1 MVVLISHGRQQVDWM
16 VGQPHGCGPSRAA
29 PLEPQSSPRSD
40 DGCFSPSG
48 QIGTNN
54 VLKPGHKIK
63 SDRYSEGLDLPL
75 HSSIEQ
81 QSQGFFPGLQPVRSS
96 VNTPAVVSSR
106 LQHLISWPRK
116 GEPKTNASP
125 KPNRRRR
132 IAAVELNHS
141 QRSCILRELAISCVD
156 IRSKYP
162 NLRDWLVPLYYH
174 RRQG

>member
-1 MVVLISHGRQQVDWM
+1 MVVLIFHGRQQVDWM
-16 VGQPHGCGPSRAA
+16 MGQPHGCGPSRAA
-29 PLEPQSSPRSD
+29 PSGPWSSPRPD

-48 QIGTNN
+48 QIGTTN
-54 VLKPGHKIK
+54 VLKFDHKIE
-63 SDRYSEGLDLPL
+63 SDHSLEDSSPPL
-75 HSSIEQ
+75 HSSMEQ
-81 QSQGFFPGLQPVRSS
+81 QPQQLFPGLQPVRSS